1 MNPRCRFIIPC
12 DEKERGRRAE
22 GERGNDLM
30 YLVHALEVGDLV
42 GAVDE
47 GHGDCIGD
55 EEVIVQLNR
64 NRLKKST
71 LGARR
76 ICNHVIFLTRKKKV

>member
-1 MNPRCRFIIPC
+1 MNQISEINSRCRFENHA
-12 DEKERGRRAE
+12 DEKRRGIRCER
-22 GERGNDLM
+22 ERGNDLM

-64 NRLKKST
+64 NRLKKKD
-71 LGARR
+71 
-76 ICNHVIFLTRKKKV
+76 IEPDEN